1 MKAVYFGKDEE
12 VWHNY
17 KWEDEGKPVM
27 FKEVFNN
34 GKLVVYKDLAY
45 GGLRAEVGD
54 RFYTGMY
61 SINTPDYS
69 IVDKEDV
76 SEIFVYQRI
85 YDGQFKWGSSV
96 PFDLDIN
103 QPIIS
108 FNGCYYTLKE
118 AVEGKEKIKA
128 IEAIRHLASQAGCDM
143 VLKEAKDFVEANWEW
158 C

>member
-1 MKAVYFGKDEE
+1 MKAVYFGKDETM
-12 VWHNY
+12 WSNY
-17 KWEDEGKPVM
+17 KWEDEGKPAT

-34 GKLVVYKDLAY
+34 GKLVVYKDIAY

-54 RFYTGMY
+54 RFYTGMNY
-61 SINTPDYS
+61 ISIPNFH
-69 IVDKEDV
+69 IVEEHGEV
-76 SEIFVYQRI
+76 CVYQRI
-85 YDGQFKWGSSV
+85 YDGNYKWGSSV

-128 IEAIRHLASQAGCDM
+128 IKAVRHLAGQAGCDM
-143 VLKEAKDFVEANWEW
+143 GLKEAKDFVEANWEW

>member
-12 VWHNY
+12 VWDNH
-17 KWEDEGKPVM
+17 KWEGEGKPAM

-54 RFYTGMY
+54 RFYTG
-61 SINTPDYS
+61 INYISTPAFY
-69 IVDKEDV
+69 IVEKYGEV
-76 SEIFVYQRI
+76 CVYQRI
-85 YDGQFKWGSSV
+85 YDGGNYKWGSSV

-128 IEAIRHLASQAGCDM
+128 IKAVRQLASEAGCDM
-143 VLKEAKDFVEANWEW
+143 GLKEAKDFVETNWEW